1 MDERINEIWNELQNH
16 FSSEVPNP
24 YNYPK
29 CFWYYLQVYKF
40 DKDEGRVNRY
50 NGN

>member
-1 MDERINEIWNELQNH
+1 MDERINEIWKELQNH
-16 FSSEVPNP
+16 FISEVPNP

-40 DKDEGRVNRY
+40 DKDEGRTDR
-50 NGN
+50 

>member
-1 MDERINEIWNELQNH
+1 MEKNAKPLLN
-16 FSSEVPNP
+16 EVPNP

-40 DKDEGRVNRY
+40 DKDEGRTDR
-50 NGN
+50 